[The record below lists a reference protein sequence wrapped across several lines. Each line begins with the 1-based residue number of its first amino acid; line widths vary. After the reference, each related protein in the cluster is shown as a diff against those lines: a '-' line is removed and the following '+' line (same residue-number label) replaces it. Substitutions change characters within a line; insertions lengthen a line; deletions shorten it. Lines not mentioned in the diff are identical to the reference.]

1 MSVTNRKGKG
11 GDRGALAGD
20 RKKRRK
26 GWGKGEGEG
35 GDLPKVS
42 PPPPPPLEA
51 AGDPKER
58 EREKEKG
65 LVTPPHSTHFRRA
78 RNRPD
83 ATRPLA
89 RSRSDVKTPPPP
101 PDVSYQQSIMQD
113 DYPKCNGQKGS
124 PIIAL

>member
-1 MSVTNRKGKG
+1 M
-11 GDRGALAGD
+11 
-20 RKKRRK
+20 
-26 GWGKGEGEG
+26 GEG
-35 GDLPKVS
+35 GRGRGGLAKGVS
-42 PPPPPPLEA
+42 SSSSSS
-51 AGDPKER
+51 GGRGRPKER

>member
-1 MSVTNRKGKG
+1 MGKGKG
-11 GDRGALAGD
+11 GLAKGVSSSSSSSSSSGGRG
-20 RKKRRK
+20 R
-26 GWGKGEGEG
+26 
-35 GDLPKVS
+35 
-42 PPPPPPLEA
+42 
-51 AGDPKER
+51 PKER

-101 PDVSYQQSIMQD
+101 DVSYQQSIMQD